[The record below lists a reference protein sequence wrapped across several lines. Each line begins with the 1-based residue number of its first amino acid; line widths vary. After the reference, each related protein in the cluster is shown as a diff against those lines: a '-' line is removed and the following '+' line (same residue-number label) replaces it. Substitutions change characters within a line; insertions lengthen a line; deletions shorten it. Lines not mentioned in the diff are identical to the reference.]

1 VEHFD
6 AHADSYADSVQR
18 SIDFCG
24 QELEYFTRRKTDHL
38 LDVTRRYLGDAQTL
52 DFLDVGCGVGV
63 TDALLA
69 DRVGALHGVDVA
81 GEAIACAAERNPT
94 VAYQSSDGVAL
105 PYRDEFVDVVFAI
118 CVMHHVDPP
127 ERSAFVSEMRR
138 VVRRGGLVVVFEH
151 NPFNPLTRAAVNRC
165 AFDEGV
171 VLLRRR
177 SVEAELRAAGLA
189 PVESRYIIFTTSPRP
204 ALIACERALGG
215 VPLGAQYYVVARRV
229 S

>member
-6 AHADSYADSVQR
+6 PYADSYGESVQR

-24 QELEYFTRRKTDHL
+24 QELEYFTRRKTEHL
-38 LDVTRRYLGDAQTL
+38 LDVTRRHLGDAKNL

-63 TDALLA
+63 TDAFLA
-69 DRVGALHGVDVA
+69 DRVGTLHGVDVA
-81 GEAIACAAERNPT
+81 GEAIARAAERNPT

-105 PYRDEFVDVVFAI
+105 PYHDEFVDVAFAI
-118 CVMHHVDPP
+118 CVMHHVALP

-138 VVRRGGLVVVFEH
+138 VVRSGGLVVVFEH

-165 AFDEGV
+165 VFDEGV

-177 SVEAELRAAGLA
+177 SVEAHLAAAGLA
-189 PVESRYIIFTTSPRP
+189 LLESRYIIFTTSQRP
-204 ALIACERALGG
+204 GLIACERRLGR
-215 VPLGAQYYVVARRV
+215 VPFGAQHYVVARRV